1 MRTFRQNYKKTV
13 IDLYEKVE
21 VIPGDME
28 ETETVPEQEDR
39 EINLEER
46 PVDKRIARI
55 LEPDMDG

>member
-1 MRTFRQNYKKTV
+1 
-13 IDLYEKVE
+13 
-21 VIPGDME
+21 ME